1 MSSGSSAAVSHGALG
16 SDGRIGIAGAL
27 SFLFAGLRSLGI
39 LPKTEHQGAAPGSR
53 CGGAQE
59 PGRLSGP
66 LTGPAIGYPRSR
78 QA

>member
-1 MSSGSSAAVSHGALG
+1 MSRAVAGRAASIGIAGALC
-16 SDGRIGIAGAL
+16 IAGAL